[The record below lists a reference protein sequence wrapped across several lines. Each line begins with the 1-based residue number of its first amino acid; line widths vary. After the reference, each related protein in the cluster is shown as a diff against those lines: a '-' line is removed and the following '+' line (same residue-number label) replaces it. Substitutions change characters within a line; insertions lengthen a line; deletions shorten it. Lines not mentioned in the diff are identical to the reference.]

1 MNPDI
6 MMIGQSQESLA
17 NHGGPVVEEED
28 RVSAF
33 SGIEGDDDNNLMMPQ
48 LQQPDNLSLSQ
59 SSAERAVQEALD
71 HHRLASESLS
81 SGDGKDLSSAD
92 SCKRTLEDAELD
104 KAKKLRTEEAG
115 EENVG
120 PATDDIGIIPPG
132 SEGIKL
138 VRDADVLSGRGGG
151 TNVHPGNRHFRDLIN
166 LHRRAYLK
174 ARKND
179 KPSIS
184 RAIVRAIRENNG
196 RFLKRDEKTGL
207 FFEIGDV
214 NAREKAGQALRQRAP
229 EMRKILFESEQSQV
243 RSDAKEQII
252 RQQHQQMALAG
263 MGSAAPISAVNL
275 AAFHP
280 MLHPSMALNGNIM
293 MAPLFAMNKGAYPIG
308 MPAGVNNTTGFTQ
321 MQQNLIAA
329 AMQGQGV
336 NKNLSTP
343 HGSPT

>member
-229 EMRKILFESEQSQV
+229 EMRKILFGIRDNLEV
-243 RSDAKEQII
+243 RSDAKETDYSTTASADGSRWYGICCTHFCCEPCRLSPHAPSKHGSE
-252 RQQHQQMALAG
+252 RQYHY
-263 MGSAAPISAVNL
+263 GSALRHEQGCIPHRHAGWCEQHHRLYAN
-275 AAFHP
+275 AAE
-280 MLHPSMALNGNIM
+280 LDCCS
-293 MAPLFAMNKGAYPIG
+293 Y
-308 MPAGVNNTTGFTQ
+308 AGTRRQ
-321 MQQNLIAA
+321 
-329 AMQGQGV
+329 
-336 NKNLSTP
+336 
-343 HGSPT
+343 